1 LHRPTLAIKLKS
13 EYGEKRM
20 KKVFV
25 LLATVF
31 ALNSMFA
38 YAEDVEI
45 SEAPT
50 QSELPEGV
58 APLPEY
64 VAAD

>member
-1 LHRPTLAIKLKS
+1 
-13 EYGEKRM
+13 M